1 MLPVALGRAAGGRA
15 GGRGTYSRG
24 GVCRLST
31 GELAE
36 RAGSQT
42 LGLGGD
48 GTAVGREV
56 TGGSPTL
63 LKESSFQRLLVS
75 HHSRAQG
82 AAALNSDDVGSKL
95 EEQPGHT
102 NAPPPFT
109 HLPSCRHFPSLP
121 GGRAVSLP
129 VPPTAGK
136 VGVNWGQNH
145 F

>member
-1 MLPVALGRAAGGRA
+1 MEAVLPVALGRAAGGRA

-102 NAPPPFT
+102 NAPPPLLICLLVAISPVFQEAE
-109 HLPSCRHFPSLP
+109 LFPCQFPPQP
-121 GGRAVSLP
+121 G
-129 VPPTAGK
+129 K
-136 VGVNWGQNH
+136 WE
-145 F
+145 